1 MAISFK
7 KVSVLVAE
15 DNPAIS
21 SMYRKMLEELEFG
34 KITMTSDGDRA
45 FEAFCEL
52 KPDLILSDWE
62 MEPTTG
68 MELLRKVRNSDVS
81 PDPMVPFI
89 FITGYAADSK
99 IEEAARN
106 GMTAFIVKPF
116 TVDKLAEKLEDII
129 NNPSKFIISDEFRG
143 PDRRVNNS
151 DEYSGEE
158 RRGK

>member
-21 SMYRKMLEELEFG
+21 SIYRQVLEELDFG

-52 KPDLILSDWE
+52 KHDIIISDWE
-62 MEPTTG
+62 MEPTSG
-68 MELLRKVRNSDVS
+68 MEFLRKVRKSEAS
-81 PDPMVPFI
+81 PDRMVPFI
-89 FITGYAADSK
+89 FITGYAAQSK
-99 IEEAARN
+99 IQKATHE

-116 TVDKLAEKLEDII
+116 TVEKLAEKLEDII
-129 NNPSKFIISDEFRG
+129 NNPPEFLVGDESLEADGRAT
-143 PDRRVNNS
+143 
-151 DEYSGEE
+151 
-158 RRGK
+158 

>member
-21 SMYRKMLEELEFG
+21 SMYRHILEELEFG

-68 MELLRKVRNSDVS
+68 MEFLRKVRNSDVS
-81 PDPMVPFI
+81 PDPMIPFI
-89 FITGYAADSK
+89 FITGYAAESK
-99 IEEAARN
+99 IKEATCS

-129 NNPSKFIISDEFRG
+129 NNPSDFVISDEFKG
-143 PDRRVNNS
+143 AEHSV
-151 DEYSGEE
+151 
-158 RRGK
+158 